1 MENDGNVDFTNKTGV
16 LRSSIH
22 APMASNGYSL
32 KFKHECRISTM
43 DSETLGC
50 WENFGG
56 NRQPNSNIQI
66 NHFVGVARLPGC
78 PARNPPGI
86 LWLYKLVSA
95 VRRVSLTSTFY
106 RFCVKIAIWGN
117 IEFVKISW
125 FSDKSWN
132 SSNVSSPFFTYPRR
146 PRPSGINSRSD
157 RICRT
162 SSSTEASKVKVY
174 P

>member
-43 DSETLGC
+43 DSFSLGC

-56 NRQPNSNIQI
+56 NRQPNSNIRI
-66 NHFVGVARLPGC
+66 NHFVGVARLPRTKST
-78 PARNPPGI
+78 RNIVALQTG
-86 LWLYKLVSA
+86 LSSA
-95 VRRVSLTSTFY
+95 SGVPDIHLLQV
-106 RFCVKIAIWGN
+106 VKIAIWGN

>member
-1 MENDGNVDFTNKTGV
+1 
-16 LRSSIH
+16 
-22 APMASNGYSL
+22 MASNGYSL

-106 RFCVKIAIWGN
+106 RLWKLPFG
-117 IEFVKISW
+117 EIS
-125 FSDKSWN
+125 N
-132 SSNVSSPFFTYPRR
+132 SSKLADFQTSPGIRQMCLHHSSPIPDVPDLLESTRDLIGSAGPPHPRKHR
-146 PRPSGINSRSD
+146 KSKCTHNL
-157 RICRT
+157 T
-162 SSSTEASKVKVY
+162 SSVAVICVRGWEIPSSWIS